1 MSKTYINGYNPL
13 LYKSDETVA
22 SEFDEVPKKLGG
34 YISEATLENNLISKL
49 KKMGYEVVNF
59 TTLEELKDNLRT
71 KITELNLH
79 CEQGLNGKP
88 FTDNEWNNFYKT
100 NIANPSLHVLEK
112 TKIIQENPTIDIIR
126 EDGSSAN
133 IMIFD
138 KKDPLEN
145 KLQVMHQYSGN
156 NKETGAK
163 NDNRYDVTI
172 LVNGLPLVHI
182 ELKRPSVALKEAY
195 NQIDRYQK
203 DSFWAND
210 GLFEFIEIF
219 VISNGVLT
227 RYYSNTLREKQVGFT
242 KKKKKLG
249 TFEETSMW
257 SDGRNVII
265 NNLED
270 FSETFLSPSVIR
282 RIIAKYCI
290 LNVENKLLIMRP
302 YQIYASEQI
311 IHMVDYINKNNKW
324 GIRKNS
330 PDGSIERPGGF
341 IWHATGSGK
350 TLTSFKTSM
359 MLSENDFVD
368 AVIFAVDR
376 RDLSY
381 QSELEFNKFK
391 KDSVNGTKDTTA
403 LYYQLKECAEN
414 KNNTKKIII
423 TTIQKLS
430 YLVKKYSGL
439 DIYSKNVVII
449 FDECHRSQFGDMHQE
464 IIKKFKKTAI
474 FGFTGTPIMPVNSL
488 TKLGV
493 IQTTNHLFGDCL
505 HTYLTIDAINNGNVL
520 PWKFEIYKTFLADI
534 KKEEDVY
541 DIDTDKIFLDK
552 TRLEKICTKILD
564 EFAVITYR
572 GKENGNMCGMLAVE
586 SIEEAKFCY
595 LIIRELQKF
604 RTEKY
609 NVATIF
615 TANPNEEVKELEEDT
630 VSIDGLDK
638 TSLDFLDDI
647 AIKDY
652 NEIFGTAFS
661 TSTFYNYYKD
671 LSRRVRGQNSD
682 GTKMPLNECVDIII
696 VVNMLTTGFD
706 APRLN
711 TIWLD
716 KFIKYQ
722 GLYQLISRSNRLCG
736 PLKLFG
742 NVYSFRDIKKDLD
755 NAINL
760 FCNKDAT
767 SIVLL
772 KTYEEYLKG
781 YTDTNK
787 EGKTVHRKGLIELAN
802 EIKTSFPYRT
812 DKEFEDSV
820 LTKESEKDFVTLFN
834 EYLKVEHII
843 SSFDDFTLEKENL
856 IKDEKIFGQEEFDRY
871 KTRYNDIY
879 EKIMKRIKADPTDVT
894 ADIVFELELIK
905 KFDVDVDYI
914 LILIKE
920 ANTTDLKEMKAN
932 ILKIVDSSLTLRSK
946 RELIERFIEQVYG
959 SEVDIDK
966 EWKNFVESEFFK
978 ETQEVIK
985 ENNLKEKETF
995 ELLNDILKEN
1005 TFNVL
1010 DGQITKLKVKKQGI
1024 FSKGVNGF
1032 EKDKDDKYNKD
1043 LNIIKKA
1050 LEKIYN
1056 GFNGLF

>member
-1 MSKTYINGYNPL
+1 MAKTYINGYNPL
-13 LYKSDETVA
+13 LYKADETVA
-22 SEFDEVPKKLGG
+22 SEFDEEPKKLGG
-34 YISEATLENNLISKL
+34 YISEANLENNLISKL
-49 KKMGYEVVNF
+49 KKMGYNEVNF
-59 TTLEELKDNLRT
+59 TTVEQLRNNLRE
-71 KITELNLH
+71 KITELNIH
-79 CEQGLNGKP
+79 KKEGLNGKA
-88 FTDNEWNNFYKT
+88 FSDSEWDNFYKS
-100 NIANPSLHVLEK
+100 NIANPSFHVLEK
-112 TKIIQENPTIDIIR
+112 TRMIQENPILDFVR
-126 EDGSSAN
+126 EDGSNAN

-163 NDNRYDVTI
+163 KDNRYDVTI

-195 NQIDRYQK
+195 NEIDRYQK
-203 DSFWAND
+203 DSFWAGD

-227 RYYSNTLREKQVGFT
+227 RYYSNTLREKQVGLT
-242 KKKKKLG
+242 KMKKKLG

-282 RIIAKYCI
+282 KIIAKYCV
-290 LNVENKLLIMRP
+290 LNIENKLLIMRP

-311 IHMVDYINKNNKW
+311 IHMIDYINKNNKW
-324 GIRKNS
+324 GVRKNS

-359 MLSENDFVD
+359 MLSEYDFID

-381 QSELEFNKFK
+381 QSECEFNKFK

-403 LYYQLKECAEN
+403 LFYQLKECAEH
-414 KNNTKKIII
+414 KTDKKIII

-430 YLVKKYSGL
+430 YLVKKYNGL
-439 DIYSKNVVII
+439 EIYNKNVVII

-464 IIKKFKKTAI
+464 IVKKFKKTAI
-474 FGFTGTPIMPVNSL
+474 FGFTGTPIMPTNSL
-488 TKLGV
+488 TKMGV
-493 IQTTNHLFGDCL
+493 IQTTRHLFGDCL

-534 KKEEDVY
+534 KKEEEVLA
-541 DIDTDKIFLDK
+541 IDTEKVFLNK
-552 TRLEKICTKILD
+552 ERLEKICAKILD
-564 EFAVITYR
+564 EFATITYR
-572 GKENGNMCGMLAVE
+572 GKENGNMCGMLAVD
-586 SIEEAKFCY
+586 SIEEAKLCY
-595 LIIRELQKF
+595 LVIRELQKF
-604 RTEKY
+604 RTAKY

-615 TANPNEEVKELEEDT
+615 TANPNEEVKELDEDT

-647 AIKDY
+647 TIKDY
-652 NEIFGTAFS
+652 NEKFGTSFS

-671 LSRRVRGQNSD
+671 LSRRVRGIDSN
-682 GTKMPLNECVDIII
+682 GCKMPINECVDLII

-716 KFIKYQ
+716 KFVKYQ

-742 NVYSFRDIKKDLD
+742 NIYSFRDIKKDLD

-787 EGKTVHRKGLIELAN
+787 EGNPFHRKGLIELAS
-802 EIKTSFPYRT
+802 EIRTSFPYKT
-812 DKEFEDSV
+812 DREFENSV
-820 LTKESEKDFVTLFN
+820 FTKEAEKKFITLFN

-856 IKDEKIFGQEEFDRY
+856 IKDEMIFGQEEFDRY

-879 EKIMKRIKADPTDVT
+879 EKIIKRAKIDPTDVT
-894 ADIVFELELIK
+894 EDIIFELELIK

-914 LILIKE
+914 LTLIKE
-920 ANTTDLKEMKAN
+920 TNITDLKEMKAN

-959 SEVDIDK
+959 NDVDIDK

-978 ETQEVIK
+978 ETSEVIK
-985 ENNLKEKETF
+985 ENDLKEKETF

-1010 DGQITKLKVKKQGI
+1010 DSQITKLKIKKQGI
-1024 FSKGVNGF
+1024 FAKGKNGYT
-1032 EKDKDDKYNKD
+1032 KDKEDKYGKD
-1043 LNIIKKA
+1043 LNIIKRA